1 MAFCYQRN
9 FGVPTENVG
18 PELFHSLMKDSEVV
32 QKVALIR
39 QVKGSNFSRNWLET
53 PGYKYWYQRLRP
65 EKRAALDKL
74 RDEKKVL
81 LPPNPSAAYAEL
93 VRLGMPNGEGF
104 NEITFRKYYNKR

>member
-39 QVKGSNFSRNWLET
+39 QV
-53 PGYKYWYQRLRP
+53 
-65 EKRAALDKL
+65 
-74 RDEKKVL
+74 
-81 LPPNPSAAYAEL
+81 
-93 VRLGMPNGEGF
+93 
-104 NEITFRKYYNKR
+104 